1 MIAAMGQPHITLVSC
16 LDTFLHYL
24 TVERHLAANTT
35 EAYHADLQSFFVHVA
50 ASQVSTP
57 DQVSQMHLRDY
68 LHKAHDQG
76 LSARSN
82 ARRLSSIRLFFKYL
96 LSENVVNHDP
106 TVGID
111 LPKIKQGLPKA
122 LTVGEVDRLLDFAEA
137 QDPLPIR
144 NAAMLYFL
152 YGTGL
157 RVSELVRL
165 PVAGVNVTA
174 GYVRVLGKGSKER
187 LVPFGDV
194 VRERLGHYL
203 ASSRALLLKGR
214 NSPFLFVTN
223 RGTAMTRLRF
233 WQIIQELCLRQ
244 GITKAISPHSLR
256 HSFATHLVEN
266 GADLRSVQMMLGHAD
281 IATTQIYT
289 HVDGSRLRAAHKKFH
304 PRG

>member
-1 MIAAMGQPHITLVSC
+1 MGQPQSPLISC
-16 LDTFLHYL
+16 LDSFLHYL
-24 TVERHLAANTT
+24 TVERQLAANTIS
-35 EAYHADLQSFFVHVA
+35 AYHADLESFFTLLAERRVDDPALVT
-50 ASQVSTP
+50 Q
-57 DQVSQMHLRDY
+57 DHLRSY
-68 LHKAHDQG
+68 LHQAHDHG
-76 LSARSN
+76 LAARSN
-82 ARRLSSIRLFFKYL
+82 ARRLSAIRLFFQFL
-96 LSENVVNHDP
+96 VSENLVRLDP

-111 LPKIKQGLPKA
+111 LPKLRQSLPKS
-122 LTVGEVDRLLDFAEA
+122 LTRGEVDRLLDFADLH
-137 QDPLPIR
+137 DPLNLR

-165 PVAGVNVTA
+165 PVAGVNLTA

-187 LVPFGDV
+187 LVPFGDQA
-194 VRERLGHYL
+194 RERLDQYL
-203 ASSRALLLKGR
+203 TRSRPLLLKGR
-214 NSPFLFVTN
+214 TSPFLFVTN

-233 WQIIQELCLRQ
+233 WQIIQEVCLRQ
-244 GITKAISPHSLR
+244 GITKEISPHSLR

-289 HVDGSRLRAAHKKFH
+289 HVDGSRLKAAHKKFH

>member
-1 MIAAMGQPHITLVSC
+1 MGQPLSPLISC
-16 LDTFLHYL
+16 LDAFLHHL
-24 TVERHLAANTT
+24 TVERQLAANTIQ
-35 EAYHADLQSFFVHVA
+35 AYQADLHSFFGHLA
-50 ASQVSTP
+50 GCKINAPAQATQ
-57 DQVSQMHLRDY
+57 DHLRSY
-68 LHKAHDQG
+68 LHKAHAAG

-82 ARRLSSIRLFFKYL
+82 ARRLSSIRLFFQFLVAENL
-96 LSENVVNHDP
+96 LPLDP

-111 LPKIKQGLPKA
+111 LPKIKQSLPKS
-122 LTVGEVDRLLDFAEA
+122 LTLGEVDRLLQFADLAE
-137 QDPLPIR
+137 PLAIR
-144 NAAMLYFL
+144 NHAMLYFL

-165 PVAGVNVTA
+165 PTIGVNLTA
-174 GYVRVLGKGSKER
+174 GYVRVLGKGEKER
-187 LVPFGDV
+187 LVPFGEE

-203 ASSRALLLKGR
+203 ASSRPLLLKGR
-214 NSPFLFVTN
+214 ITPFLFVTS

-233 WQIIQELCLRQ
+233 WQIIQEVCLRQ
-244 GITKAISPHSLR
+244 GIMKSISPHSLR

-289 HVDGSRLRAAHKKFH
+289 HVDGSRLKAAHKKYH

>member
-1 MIAAMGQPHITLVSC
+1 MGQPLSPLISS

-24 TVERHLAANTT
+24 TVERQLAGNTIS
-35 EAYHADLQSFFVHVA
+35 AYHADLDSFFAHLIEQRVDDLAHVT
-50 ASQVSTP
+50 QT
-57 DQVSQMHLRDY
+57 HLRSY

-76 LSARSN
+76 IAARSN
-82 ARRLSSIRLFFKYL
+82 ARRLSAIRLFFQFL
-96 LSENVVNHDP
+96 VSENLVRLDP

-111 LPKIKQGLPKA
+111 LPKLRQSLPNS
-122 LTVGEVDRLLDFAEA
+122 LTMGEVSRLLDFADLP
-137 QDPLPIR
+137 DPLSIR
-144 NAAMLYFL
+144 NAAMLFFL

-165 PVAGVNVTA
+165 PVAGVNLTA
-174 GYVRVLGKGSKER
+174 CYVRVLGKGSKER
-187 LVPFGDV
+187 LVPFGDEA
-194 VRERLGHYL
+194 RERIGQYL
-203 ASSRALLLKGR
+203 TRSRPLLLKGR
-214 NSPFLFVTN
+214 TSQFLFVTG

-233 WQIIQELCLRQ
+233 WQIIQEVCLRQ
-244 GITKAISPHSLR
+244 GITKQISPHSLR

-289 HVDGSRLRAAHKKFH
+289 HVDGSRLKAAHKKFH